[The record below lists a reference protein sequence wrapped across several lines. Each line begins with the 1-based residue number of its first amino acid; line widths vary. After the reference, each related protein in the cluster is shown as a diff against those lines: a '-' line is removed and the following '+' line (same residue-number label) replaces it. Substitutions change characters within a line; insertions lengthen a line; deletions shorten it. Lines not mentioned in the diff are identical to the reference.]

1 MYSDPSAPLESA
13 TVNPVGT
20 PLLSRPAKLMEV
32 AFALIAAALAFAVAE
47 GDVEAV
53 AFGAASVEALSV
65 EALSVEPEVSVE
77 ETVPPV
83 TTVGTSLF
91 VGIELKPRK
100 AKKTRIKERAALLD
114 FLATSAAFL

>member
-1 MYSDPSAPLESA
+1 M
-13 TVNPVGT
+13 NPVGT

-32 AFALIAAALAFAVAE
+32 AFAFIAAALAFAAAE

-53 AFGAASVEALSV
+53 AFGAVSVEALSV
-65 EALSVEPEVSVE
+65 APAVSVE
-77 ETVPPV
+77 EMVPLV

-91 VGIELKPRK
+91 VGIELKPRN
-100 AKKTRIKERAALLD
+100 AKNTRISESAALLD